1 MNLSILQNS
10 SVLTDLFK
18 IKFNMRFLLED
29 LESLRE
35 VI

>member
-29 LESLRE
+29 LENLKE